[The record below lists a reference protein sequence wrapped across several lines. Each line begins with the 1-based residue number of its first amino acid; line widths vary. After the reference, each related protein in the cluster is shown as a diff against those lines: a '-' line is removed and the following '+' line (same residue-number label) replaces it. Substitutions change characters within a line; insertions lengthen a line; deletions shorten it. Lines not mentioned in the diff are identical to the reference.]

1 MAKVCKVRINDEIV
15 SANPGDLLLDVALM
29 NGIELPHDCR
39 SGYCG
44 TCQVRVIAGRCVGAP
59 TGNPDFVHACQTR
72 VISDLQVVAE
82 KVPGITA
89 VSGNVVDVVAIAP
102 DVFEVSIESQQHVDY
117 IPGQYLSVHF
127 RGFPARHYSP
137 TAPLDWPSNPDL
149 IRFHVRRLP
158 KGRVSS
164 ALGRKIKR
172 GHRVKMTGPF
182 GAAYFRP
189 NDPGRLALISSGTGF
204 APIWAIAEAAIRER
218 PQRELVL
225 IVGARDL
232 DSIYMI
238 PALCRLAL
246 FPRVTII
253 PTTLRPQTI
262 TSAVRHGSPIK
273 YLPILSKSDVVYAA
287 GAPAFVQSVVQIAQA
302 NGAEYF
308 TDPFLP
314 AGGNSDARSFLSR
327 LSNWVAPAQQ
337 DSPPLS
343 ICVGRETAI

>member
-1 MAKVCKVRINDEIV
+1 MAKICKVRINGELV

-44 TCQVRVIAGRCVGAP
+44 TCQVRIVSGRCIGAS

-72 VISDLQVVAE
+72 LISDLQVVAE
-82 KVPGITA
+82 KVPEITA
-89 VSGNVVDVVAIAP
+89 VPGNVVDLVDIAP
-102 DVFEVSIESQQHVDY
+102 DVFEVSVECEQPVDY
-117 IPGQYLSVHF
+117 IPGQYLSVQF

-158 KGRVSS
+158 TGRVSS

-189 NDPGRLALISSGTGF
+189 NDSRRLVLISSGTGF
-204 APIWAIAEAAIRER
+204 APIWAIAEAAIREK
-218 PQRELVL
+218 PKRELVL
-225 IVGARDL
+225 IAGARDL

-246 FPRVTII
+246 FPGVTIV
-253 PTTLRPQTI
+253 PTTLRRQSI
-262 TSAVRHGSPIK
+262 TPAVRHGPPTN
-273 YLPILSKSDVVYAA
+273 YLAILSKSDVVYAA
-287 GAPAFVQSVVQIAQA
+287 GTPALVQAVVQIAQA
-302 NGAEYF
+302 CGAPYF
-308 TDPFLP
+308 ADPFLP
-314 AGGNSDARSFLSR
+314 AGGNSDGWAFLSR

-343 ICVGRETAI
+343 IHVGRQTH